1 MSSITLKIGES
12 VQVSGITITAVNCG
26 TLNEGGV
33 QSKTVT
39 IEVVDS
45 SKAPA
50 AE

>member
-1 MSSITLKIGES
+1 VSSITIKVGDSVKIG
-12 VQVSGITITAVNCG
+12 GLTITAVNCG

-39 IEVVDS
+39 IDVVDS
-45 SKAPA
+45 SKTPE

>member
-1 MSSITLKIGES
+1 MSSITLKVGES
-12 VQVSGITITAVNCG
+12 VQISGVTITAVNVG

-39 IEVVDS
+39 IEVVDL